1 MTINDA
7 VAYRIIKLLNEK
19 HITQYR
25 LEKISTIPHG
35 AMHRI
40 LTGKNK
46 TITMT
51 TLFKIA
57 SAFDMTIQDFMND
70 KIFLLHNLEID

>member
-1 MTINDA
+1 
-7 VAYRIIKLLNEK
+7 
-19 HITQYR
+19 
-25 LEKISTIPHG
+25 
-35 AMHRI
+35 MHRI

-51 TLFKIA
+51 TFFKIA